1 MGSSDKEEIDSDV
14 DTVLTDIANWSDPL
28 RPIKITEFTGPTTVM
43 EKNKWEIYF
52 FNLLFPEALSIEIAT
67 LTNEYA
73 RKHIEATPFLF
84 FCIDLHCLEH
94 HFYNKNWY
102 PTNPEEI
109 KALIG
114 IQIVLGVI
122 QPPAQDMYWYKDKL
136 VHQSIIEMKFS
147 PTRYENL
154 MKYFHVPDTS
164 RNFVNIT

>member
-1 MGSSDKEEIDSDV
+1 MG
-14 DTVLTDIANWSDPL
+14 P
-28 RPIKITEFTGPTTVM
+28 PTVM
-43 EKNKWEIYF
+43 ENNKREICF

-67 LTNEYA
+67 KTNEYT
-73 RKHIEATPFLF
+73 RKHIEATP
-84 FCIDLHCLEH
+84 
-94 HFYNKNWY
+94 NKKWY